1 MVIHH
6 GSSILHLRSGV
17 IFKKRE
23 LPNCGSTWGFSGI
36 SYQTKSGGDYRKYV
50 QLNVES
56 YGGVNLSSWLDR
68 GLSAAGR
75 VVLKSEDV
83 FRPKVSLVD
92 LEKTLFTIP
101 NIAIHLEREMNKGVE
116 LNKQTQMLPIV
127 GILEEEVDKTA
138 FECACGK
145 ASSAGG

>member
-1 MVIHH
+1 M
-6 GSSILHLRSGV
+6 
-17 IFKKRE
+17 
-23 LPNCGSTWGFSGI
+23 
-36 SYQTKSGGDYRKYV
+36 
-50 QLNVES
+50 
-56 YGGVNLSSWLDR
+56 SSWLDR

-101 NIAIHLEREMNKGVE
+101 NIAIHLEREMNKGAE

-127 GILEEEVDKTA
+127 ESWEKRWIKTA
-138 FECACGK
+138 F
-145 ASSAGG
+145 

>member
-1 MVIHH
+1 MAGWI
-6 GSSILHLRSGV
+6 
-17 IFKKRE
+17 
-23 LPNCGSTWGFSGI
+23 C
-36 SYQTKSGGDYRKYV
+36 QA
-50 QLNVES
+50 
-56 YGGVNLSSWLDR
+56 WLDR

-127 GILEEEVDKTA
+127 GILEEEVDKNC
-138 FECACGK
+138 FL
-145 ASSAGG
+145 SALAEKLQVQVDKILDYELNLYNADRQRR